1 LDIGHWT
8 LDIGHWTLFIQFI
21 VLSANPRSL
30 IQDPKNQVSRK
41 MQESHPVIKNEL
53 LAYLLRPRR
62 IVFIV
67 NPKAGTNL
75 QKHIRD
81 CVDNHLN
88 HKKFEYGIWLT
99 EQEGHAAELAKKAVD
114 EGYEIVVAVGGDG
127 SINEVASAMVGS
139 EAILGIIP
147 AGSGN
152 GLAMHL
158 GYGRDIDEAIKKLN
172 TAEVQTIDCG
182 IMNGRPFINI
192 AGVGFDGLVSNLMKG
207 SHWRGFLPYF
217 LKSVEAGL
225 SYTARECRIELDDK
239 VLELKCFAISIA
251 NGPMY
256 GYNFQI
262 APDARLDDGLFKV
275 VILKDAPRWQY
286 FAALPS
292 MLNNKIYDADFVEH
306 YAARRV
312 NISAKGENY
321 VHLDGEGMVVKDEL
335 IFEIKPASLK
345 VLVPRKTFKKVEG

>member
-1 LDIGHWT
+1 
-8 LDIGHWTLFIQFI
+8 
-21 VLSANPRSL
+21 
-30 IQDPKNQVSRK
+30 
-41 MQESHPVIKNEL
+41 MQASHPVVKNEL

-67 NPKAGTNL
+67 NPKAGTNM
-75 QKHIRD
+75 QKHFRD
-81 CVDNHLN
+81 SVDQHLN
-88 HKKFEYGIWLT
+88 HKKFEYGIWET
-99 EQEGHAAELAKKAVD
+99 EQEGHAAVLAEKAIA

-127 SINEVASAMVGS
+127 SINEVASALVGK

-172 TAEVQTIDCG
+172 TAEVRTIDCG
-182 IMNGRPFINI
+182 AMNGRPFINI

-225 SYTARECRIELDDK
+225 SYTPRECRIELDDK
-239 VLELKCFAISIA
+239 VLNFKCFAISIA

-262 APDARLDDGLFKV
+262 APDARIDDGLFEV
-275 VILKDAPRWQY
+275 VILKDAPLWQY
-286 FAALPS
+286 FAAVPS
-292 MLNNKIYDADFVEH
+292 MLNSKIYDAEFVEH
-306 YAARRV
+306 YASRRV
-312 NISAKGENY
+312 IISAEGQNH
-321 VHLDGEGMVVKDEL
+321 VHLDGEGMVVEGDL
-335 IFEIKPASLK
+335 LFEMKPAALN
-345 VLVPRKTFKKVEG
+345 VLVPVKDN

>member
-1 LDIGHWT
+1 
-8 LDIGHWTLFIQFI
+8 
-21 VLSANPRSL
+21 
-30 IQDPKNQVSRK
+30 

-81 CVDNHLN
+81 SIDNHLN

-99 EQEGHAAELAKKAVD
+99 KKAGHAAELAQKAVK
-114 EGYEIVVAVGGDG
+114 EGYEFIVAVGGDG
-127 SINEVASAMVGS
+127 SINEVASALVGTD
-139 EAILGIIP
+139 AIMGIIP

-172 TAEVQTIDCG
+172 TAEVKTIDCG
-182 IMNGRPFINI
+182 IMNGRTFINI
-192 AGVGFDGLVSNLMKG
+192 AGVGFDGLVSNMMKG

-225 SYTARECRIELDDK
+225 SYTAKTCTIVLDGES
-239 VLELKCFAISIA
+239 LERNCFAISIA

-262 APDARLDDGLFKV
+262 APDALLDDGLFDV

-286 FAALPS
+286 FAAVPS
-292 MLNNKIYDADFVEH
+292 MLTNKIYDADFVEH
-306 YAARRV
+306 YRAK
-312 NISAKGENY
+312 NITIHAEGEHH
-321 VHLDGEGMVVKDEL
+321 VHLDGEGMVISEKLE
-335 IFEIKPASLK
+335 FNIKPAALRI
-345 VLVPRKTFKKVEG
+345 LVPQPKNQES

>member
-1 LDIGHWT
+1 M
-8 LDIGHWTLFIQFI
+8 
-21 VLSANPRSL
+21 R
-30 IQDPKNQVSRK
+30 
-41 MQESHPVIKNEL
+41 ESHPIIKNEL
-53 LAYLLRPRR
+53 LAYLLRPKR

-81 CVDNHLN
+81 SVDKHLN
-88 HKKFEYGIWLT
+88 HKKFEYGIWVT
-99 EQEGHAAELAKKAVD
+99 KKEGHARELAQKALE

-127 SINEVASAMVGS
+127 SINEVASALVGT
-139 EAILGIIP
+139 EATLGIIP

-182 IMNGRPFINI
+182 TLNGRAFINI
-192 AGVGFDGLVSNLMKG
+192 AGVGFDGLVANLMKG

-217 LKSVEAGL
+217 IKSVEAGL
-225 SYTARECRIELDDK
+225 SYTPRECQIELDDK
-239 VLELKCFAISIA
+239 TLTFKCFAISIA

-262 APDARLDDGLFKV
+262 APDARLDDGLFEV

-286 FAALPS
+286 FAAVPS
-292 MLNNKIYDADFVEH
+292 MLTNKIYEAEFVEH

-312 NISAKGENY
+312 RISAEGENH
-321 VHLDGEGMVVKDEL
+321 VHLDGEGLVVEGDLVFEL
-335 IFEIKPASLK
+335 NAGVLK
-345 VLVPRKTFKKVEG
+345 ILVPKSTEET

>member
-1 LDIGHWT
+1 
-8 LDIGHWTLFIQFI
+8 
-21 VLSANPRSL
+21 
-30 IQDPKNQVSRK
+30 
-41 MQESHPVIKNEL
+41 MQESHPIIKNEL
-53 LAYLLRPRR
+53 LAYLLRPQR

-75 QKHIRD
+75 QKHFRD
-81 CVDNHLN
+81 SVDHHLN
-88 HKKFEYGIWLT
+88 HKKFEYGIWFT
-99 EQEGHAAELAKKAVD
+99 KRAGHAAKLTKKALA
-114 EGYEIVVAVGGDG
+114 EGYEIIVAVGGDG
-127 SINEVASAMVGS
+127 SINEVASSLVGS
-139 EAILGIIP
+139 EATLGIIP

-182 IMNGRPFINI
+182 TMNGRSFINI

-207 SHWRGFLPYF
+207 SPWRGFLSYF

-239 VLELKCFAISIA
+239 ILEFKCFAISIA

-262 APDARLDDGLFKV
+262 APDAVLDDGLFEV
-275 VILKDAPRWQY
+275 VIMKDAPRWQY
-286 FAALPS
+286 FAAVPS
-292 MLNNKIYDADFVEH
+292 MLNNKIYDAEFVEH
-306 YAARRV
+306 YTARCV
-312 NISAKGENY
+312 KISAKGENY
-321 VHLDGEGMVVKDEL
+321 VHLDGEGIVVENEL
-335 IFEIKPASLK
+335 NFEIKPAALK
-345 VLVPRKTFKKVEG
+345 VLVPKKSVEKVDS

>member
-1 LDIGHWT
+1 
-8 LDIGHWTLFIQFI
+8 
-21 VLSANPRSL
+21 
-30 IQDPKNQVSRK
+30 
-41 MQESHPVIKNEL
+41 MQASHPVVKNEL

-67 NPKAGTNL
+67 NPKAGTNM
-75 QKHIRD
+75 QKHFRD
-81 CVDNHLN
+81 SVDQHLN
-88 HKKFEYGIWLT
+88 HKKFEYGIWET
-99 EQEGHAAELAKKAVD
+99 EQEGHAAVLAEKAIA

-127 SINEVASAMVGS
+127 SINEVASSLVGK

-172 TAEVQTIDCG
+172 TAEVRTIDCG
-182 IMNGRPFINI
+182 TMNGRPFINI

-225 SYTARECRIELDDK
+225 SYTPRECRIELDDK
-239 VLELKCFAISIA
+239 VLNFKCFAISIA

-262 APDARLDDGLFKV
+262 APDARIDDGLFEV
-275 VILKDAPRWQY
+275 VILKDAPLWQY
-286 FAALPS
+286 FAAVPS
-292 MLNNKIYDADFVEH
+292 MLNSKIYDAEFVEH
-306 YAARRV
+306 YASRRV
-312 NISAKGENY
+312 IISAEGENH
-321 VHLDGEGMVVKDEL
+321 VHLDGEGMVVEGDL
-335 IFEIKPASLK
+335 LFEMKPAALN
-345 VLVPRKTFKKVEG
+345 VLVPVKDN

>member
-1 LDIGHWT
+1 
-8 LDIGHWTLFIQFI
+8 
-21 VLSANPRSL
+21 
-30 IQDPKNQVSRK
+30 

-53 LAYLLRPRR
+53 LAYMLRPRR

-81 CVDNHLN
+81 SVDKHLN

-99 EQEGHAAELAKKAVD
+99 EQEGHAAELAEKAQK

-127 SINEVASAMVGS
+127 SINEVGSALVGS
-139 EAILGIIP
+139 ETILGIIP

-158 GYGRDIDEAIKKLN
+158 GYGRDIDAAIKIFN
-172 TAEVQTIDCG
+172 TAEVRTIDCG
-182 IMNGRPFINI
+182 TMNGRLFINI

-225 SYTARECRIELDDK
+225 SYTSRNCRIELDDK
-239 VLELKCFAISIA
+239 VLDLNCFAISIA

-262 APDARLDDGLFKV
+262 APDARLDDGLFEV

-286 FAALPS
+286 FAAIPA
-292 MLNNKIYDADFVEH
+292 MLNSKIYDAEFVEH

-312 NISAKGENY
+312 KISAEGENH
-321 VHLDGEGMVVKDEL
+321 VHLDGEGIIVDGDL
-335 IFEIKPASLK
+335 NFEMRPAALK
-345 VLVPRKTFKKVEG
+345 ILVPKL

>member
-1 LDIGHWT
+1 
-8 LDIGHWTLFIQFI
+8 
-21 VLSANPRSL
+21 
-30 IQDPKNQVSRK
+30 
-41 MQESHPVIKNEL
+41 MQASHPVIKNEF
-53 LAYLLRPRR
+53 LAYLLRPQR
-62 IVFIV
+62 ILFIV

-81 CVDNHLN
+81 SVDKYLN

-99 EQEGHAAELAKKAVD
+99 EQEGHASVLAKKAIE
-114 EGYEIVVAVGGDG
+114 EGYEIIVAVGGDG

-139 EAILGIIP
+139 QAILGIIP

-158 GYGRDIDEAIKKLN
+158 GYGRNITAAIKKLN
-172 TAEVQTIDCG
+172 TAVVQTIDCG
-182 IMNGRPFINI
+182 AMNGRAFINI

-217 LKSVEAGL
+217 LKSVEAGF
-225 SYTARECRIELDDK
+225 SYTPRDCHIELDDK
-239 VLELKCFAISIA
+239 TLNLKCFAISIA

-262 APDARLDDGLFKV
+262 APDARLDDGLFEV
-275 VILKDAPRWQY
+275 VILKDAPLWHY
-286 FAALPS
+286 FAAVPA
-292 MLNNKIYDADFVEH
+292 MLNSKIYDADFVEH

-312 NISAKGENY
+312 RISAEGDNH
-321 VHLDGEGMVVKDEL
+321 VHLDGEGMIVSGDL
-335 IFEIKPASLK
+335 NFEMKPAALK
-345 VLVPRKTFKKVEG
+345 ILVPVKPQSDE

>member
-1 LDIGHWT
+1 M
-8 LDIGHWTLFIQFI
+8 
-21 VLSANPRSL
+21 R
-30 IQDPKNQVSRK
+30 
-41 MQESHPVIKNEL
+41 ESHPVIKNEL
-53 LAYLLRPRR
+53 LAHLLRPQR

-75 QKHIRD
+75 QKHFRQSID
-81 CVDNHLN
+81 KHLN

-99 EQEGHAAELAKKAVD
+99 EQEGHAAELAQKAVE

-127 SINEVASAMVGS
+127 SINEVASALVGS
-139 EAILGIIP
+139 EVILGIIP

-158 GYGRDIDEAIKKLN
+158 GYGRDIAGAIKKLN

-182 IMNGRPFINI
+182 AMNGRPFINI

-225 SYTARECRIELDDK
+225 SYTPRDCEIELDDQT
-239 VLELKCFAISIA
+239 LNLKCFAISIA

-262 APDARLDDGLFKV
+262 APDARLDDGLFEV
-275 VILKDAPRWQY
+275 VILKDAPFWQY
-286 FAALPS
+286 FAAVPS
-292 MLNNKIYDADFVEH
+292 MLNSKIYEADFVEH

-312 NISAKGENY
+312 RISAEGKNH
-321 VHLDGEGMVVKDEL
+321 VHLDGEGMEIEGNLHFEL
-335 IFEIKPASLK
+335 KPSALK
-345 VLVPRKTFKKVEG
+345 ILVPLKITNER